1 MEVHTLKAQIRK
13 STGKGAGRTLRREGR
28 IPAVLYG
35 AKVDSTPLSVST
47 YDIERLLTKINY
59 AQSLLK
65 LQVENGQSFEKTVM
79 IKDIQTSPLTRN
91 FLHMDFY
98 EVDMARKLTVTVPVV
113 TTGVCKGVEAGGILQ
128 IIRRELEVNCL
139 PTEIP
144 EHITVD
150 ITDLE
155 IGDAVHVN
163 EIHLDGDLEI
173 PFDANFTV
181 LTIVAPKA
189 VEEPKAAEGEEAAE
203 AETEE

>member
-1 MEVHTLKAQIRK
+1 
-13 STGKGAGRTLRREGR
+13 
-28 IPAVLYG
+28 
-35 AKVDSTPLSVST
+35 
-47 YDIERLLTKINY
+47 
-59 AQSLLK
+59 
-65 LQVENGQSFEKTVM
+65 
-79 IKDIQTSPLTRN
+79 
-91 FLHMDFY
+91 MDFY
-98 EVDMARKLTVTVPVV
+98 EVDMARKLTVTVPLV

-139 PTEIP
+139 PTDIP

-155 IGDAVHVN
+155 IGDSVHVN

-189 VEEPKAAEGEEAAE
+189 VEETRAAEGEEAAE
-203 AETEE
+203 AAEAETEE